1 VLKRGQRVDEM
12 VIAMMSW
19 LLAIPLLGA
28 ATGLRSLTPM
38 AVLCWFAYLGYLPV
52 DGTWAGWTARL
63 WVAIVF
69 TLLAAGEC
77 AADKTSWI
85 PDRTSPGPLLTR
97 LVLGGLAGSIAATAM
112 NGPGIE
118 GVLLG
123 VVGAA
128 LGTFVGFMMRR
139 DLVQKLEVGDWPV
152 AFGEDL
158 FAIILAAFSMHVITS

>member
-1 VLKRGQRVDEM
+1 M
-12 VIAMMSW
+12 AMEIMSW

-52 DGTWAGWTARL
+52 DGTWAAWTARL
-63 WVAIVF
+63 WVVLVF
-69 TLLAAGEC
+69 TVLAAAEN
-77 AADKTSWI
+77 AADKSSWI
-85 PDRTSPGPLLTR
+85 PDRTAPGPLLAR
-97 LVLGGLAGSIAATAM
+97 LVLGGLAGSIAASAL
-112 NGPGIE
+112 NGSGIE

-128 LGTFVGFMMRR
+128 LGAFGGFMIRR
-139 DLVQKLEVGDWPV
+139 DLAEKLECGDWPV

-158 FAIILAAFSMHVITS
+158 FALILAVFSLHVVTS